1 VGCGRRSAIRSGHRM
16 AHIRWQALIAVLGMV
31 FLGTLLAYLAFSFS
45 TVEKPDY
52 GGTYVEGI
60 AGQPNVINPLFDQY
74 NSADRDLAALIFN
87 GLARVDETGT
97 IKPDLARSWEISP
110 DGLVY
115 TFTLRSDVQWSDGAP
130 FSADDVLYT
139 IQTIQASDYPG
150 LSYISDLWRTV
161 AITEITPSAVRFQLS
176 EPFAPFLDYTTIG
189 LLPAHLLKDVGAS
202 DLPQAPFN
210 RHPIGTG
217 PFVLD
222 ELTADHATLSPNP
235 RFTGPLPYLGNLVLK
250 FYPDSESLFA
260 AYGRGEIEGISQIS
274 PDDIVQARATKSLTL
289 YSARLAGYTLVF
301 LNLDKPQFQQKEVRQ
316 ALSYAID
323 RQAIIDEVLHGE
335 GLPGAGPIVSNSWAF
350 DPAIKQYAYD
360 PAKAQ
365 ALLDAAGWK
374 DTNGDG
380 VRQKGTDTLAFTLLT
395 NEEDPTRAQIAQQ
408 LAKDWNSIGASV
420 QVKLVPSASLVQDT
434 LRPRAFDTVLFGFQ
448 LPADPDP
455 YPLWNSTQTPSQSN
469 AGQNYSGW
477 TNRDAD
483 ELLEGAR
490 RIDDQARR
498 RELYRQFQTMFMDQ
512 VPALILY
519 YPVYTYA
526 VDTRIHGIQLGPLI
540 DPSERFNSIAQWYL
554 KTKRVIVSES
564 QRSGR
569 N

>member
-1 VGCGRRSAIRSGHRM
+1 M
-16 AHIRWQALIAVLGMV
+16 AHIRWQALIAVLGIV
-31 FLGTLLAYLAFSFS
+31 FLGTLLAYLAYSFS
-45 TVEKPDY
+45 TIEKPDY
-52 GGTYVEGI
+52 GGTYIEGI

-74 NSADRDLAALIFN
+74 NSADRDLAALVFN
-87 GLARVDETGT
+87 GLTRVDETGA
-97 IKPDLARSWEISP
+97 IRPDLARKWEISP
-110 DGLVY
+110 DGLIY

-130 FSADDVLYT
+130 VSAADVLYT

-161 AITEITPSAVRFQLS
+161 AITQITPSAVRFQLS

-189 LLPAHLLKDVGAS
+189 LLPEHILKDVSAS
-202 DLPQAPFN
+202 DLPEAPFN

-217 PFVLD
+217 PFLLD
-222 ELTADHATLSPNP
+222 ELTVDHATLSPNP
-235 RFTGPLPYLGNLVLK
+235 RFTGPRPYLGNLDLK
-250 FYPDSESLFA
+250 FYPSAESLFA
-260 AYGRGEIEGISQIS
+260 AYGRGEIEGISEIS
-274 PDDIVQARATKSLTL
+274 AENIVQARATKSLTL
-289 YSARLAGYTLVF
+289 YSARLSGYTLVF

-316 ALSYAID
+316 ALAYATD
-323 RQAIIDEVLHGE
+323 RQAIIDDVLHGQ
-335 GLPGAGPIVSNSWAF
+335 GLPGTGPIVSNSWAY

-360 PAKAQ
+360 PAKAR
-365 ALLDAAGWK
+365 ALLDAAGWV

-380 VRQKGTDTLAFTLLT
+380 ARQKGPDALSFTLLT
-395 NEEDPTRAQIAQQ
+395 NAEDPTRAQIAQE
-408 LAKDWNSIGASV
+408 LANAWGAIGAKV
-420 QVKLVPSASLVQDT
+420 QVKAVSSASLVRDA
-434 LRPRAFDTVLFGFQ
+434 LRPREFDAVLFGFQ

-455 YPLWNSTQTPSQSN
+455 YALWNSTQMPSASD

-477 TNRDAD
+477 KNRDAD
-483 ELLEGAR
+483 EILETAR

-498 RELYRQFQTMFMDQ
+498 TELYRQFQAMFMDEM
-512 VPALILY
+512 PALILY

-526 VDTRIHGIQLGPLI
+526 IDSRIHGVQLGPLI

-564 QRSGR
+564 RASG